1 MSTSS
6 QNLKYIFSIVLKGL
20 QNRGKR
26 FSRDEFNHNNPF
38 IIFQNLQGRRAIIK
52 NGRNFLDYFR
62 HCLH

>member
-20 QNRGKR
+20 QNPGKI
-26 FSRDEFNHNNPF
+26 FSRDEFNHDNPF
-38 IIFQNLQGRRAIIK
+38 IIDQNLQGRRKKIK
-52 NGRNFLDYFR
+52 NIRHFLDYFR